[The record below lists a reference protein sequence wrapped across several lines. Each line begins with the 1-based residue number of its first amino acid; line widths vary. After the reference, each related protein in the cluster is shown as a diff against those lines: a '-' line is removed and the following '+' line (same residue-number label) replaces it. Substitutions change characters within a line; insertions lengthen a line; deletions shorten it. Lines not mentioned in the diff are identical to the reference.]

1 MIMLIDTHT
10 HVNDDKLYADRK
22 EVISR
27 AVQNSVKVILNTGD
41 NFESFERIKNLTNE
55 FPGICYSVFG
65 IHPSFCKEFD
75 STKLTN
81 YISENINSVLAV
93 GEIGLDYFY
102 EVSEEEKTLQ
112 KVVFISQIIIAKRFQ
127 LPIVVHSRSAD
138 EDTFNILNEYAKN
151 LRVDLHCFSG
161 SVEMAERYI
170 KNIPNIMFGI
180 GGVLTFNNAKRLIDV
195 VKNVPLNHLL
205 LETDAPYLS
214 PAPYRGKINEPK
226 SIKTIAEKL
235 AEVLNMDFAEIESA
249 TTLNAK
255 RFFSL

>member
-1 MIMLIDTHT
+1 MIMLFDTHT
-10 HVNDDKLYADRK
+10 HVNDDKLYEDRK

-27 AVQNSVKVILNTGD
+27 ALQNSVKVILNTGD
-41 NFESFERIKNLTNE
+41 NFASLERIKKLTEE

-65 IHPSFCKEFD
+65 IHPSFCKEYD
-75 STKLTN
+75 AKKLST

-102 EVSEEEKTLQ
+102 EVSEEEKILQ
-112 KVVFISQIIIAKRFQ
+112 KEVFISEIMLAKRYQ

-138 EDTFNILNEYAKN
+138 EDTFVILNEYAKN
-151 LRVDLHCFSG
+151 MKVDLHCFSG

-180 GGVLTFNNAKRLIDV
+180 GGVLTFNNAKRLVDV
-195 VKNVPLNHLL
+195 VKKVPLKHLL

-214 PAPYRGKINEPK
+214 PSPYRGKINEPK
-226 SIKTIAEKL
+226 SIKIIAEKL
-235 AEVLNMDFAEIESA
+235 SEILGLEFSEIEKA
-249 TTLNAK
+249 TTLNAR
-255 RFFSL
+255 RFFNL